1 MTLVPRYSFAKKA
14 IPIFMLPEALPLP
27 RTYARAPHAFKMEQE
42 LVVVAAQCEFVYA
55 GLKLNRQL
63 MANLIN
69 LSLMDASGDE
79 ARP

>member
-1 MTLVPRYSFAKKA
+1 
-14 IPIFMLPEALPLP
+14 
-27 RTYARAPHAFKMEQE
+27 MEQE

-79 ARP
+79 ARA